1 MRAIGEAGYVMTG
14 DPDPK
19 LCKAMAMA
27 ITGDVGAGK
36 STVSGILK
44 SKGWALIDADKVV
57 ADLWRTPGVIN
68 EAVKRWGEGILED
81 GAVVRARVAATI
93 FNDRT
98 EYNWTMSLLHPLV
111 KKEMTLRVEALK
123 KEGKPIAAEIQ
134 MLFEAGVAPWVT
146 AKTFVTASRDTRL
159 KRCLARG
166 WDEAEMSRRESFFM
180 SSEER
185 MALSD
190 FVIRNDGTLD
200 DLRKTIG
207 KIVDGGQWA
216 FKK

>member
-1 MRAIGEAGYVMTG
+1 MEGVPGQQV
-14 DPDPK
+14 
-19 LCKAMAMA
+19 MA

-36 STVSGILK
+36 STVSGILE

-57 ADLWRTPGVIN
+57 ASLWQTPDVIDA
-68 EAVKRWGEGILED
+68 AVKRWGKGILEN
-81 GAVVRARVAATI
+81 GAVVHARIAALI
-93 FNDRT
+93 FNDKA

-111 KKEMTLRVEALK
+111 KKEMQLRVETLK
-123 KEGKPIAAEIQ
+123 GEGKPIAAEIQ

-146 AKTFVTASRDTRL
+146 MKTFVTASRDIRL

-180 SSEER
+180 EREKR

-190 FVIRNDGTLD
+190 FVIWNDGSLD
-200 DLRKTIG
+200 DLCKA
-207 KIVDGGQWA
+207 VDNMCGSLHSSLHGEG
-216 FKK
+216 